1 MKRLFAAAALLASL
15 QPVFAG
21 EMSLYSQPDF
31 RGSEVTVRDAA
42 PNFRDFG
49 FNDRASSIVV
59 HSGSWEVCE
68 HKNFGGYC
76 AVLRPGEYA
85 DLRRF
90 NNAISSAREVERW
103 RDRGDGRWDDD
114 RGGWRGDGR
123 DGREA
128 WREGREERRE
138 ERRGWHGGP
147 GIELFAAP
155 RFGGESVG
163 LTGDTRTL
171 RSMGFNDR
179 AGSLIVREG
188 EWEVCEHADYR
199 GRCAVFGPGSYPF
212 LGDLN
217 NEVSSARRLR

>member
-15 QPVFAG
+15 QPVLAG

-31 RGSEVTVRDAA
+31 RGSEVTIRDDA

-59 HSGSWEVCE
+59 HSGAWEVCE
-68 HKNFGGYC
+68 HKNFGGQC

-90 NNAISSAREVERW
+90 NNQISSAREVQRW
-103 RDRGDGRWDDD
+103 RGRGEG
-114 RGGWRGDGR
+114 
-123 DGREA
+123 GREE
-128 WREGREERRE
+128 WREGREDWREDRRE
-138 ERRGWHGGP
+138 DRRDERRGWRGGP
-147 GIELFAAP
+147 AIELYAAP

-179 AGSLIVREG
+179 AGSLVVREG